1 MKLVIQIPCRD
12 EVENLAPVVEDLPAE
27 IPGVDEIETLVIDDG
42 STDGTAEKAIDLGV
56 DHVLRFEVNRGL
68 ARTFSTGL
76 RFSQVIGG
84 DVIIN
89 TDGDHQYQGSYVTDF
104 VKHLQ
109 SSTAAMVVGARDI
122 KKIPHFSRTK
132 KILQHLG
139 SKVVGFLAGY
149 PIPDAPCGFRAF
161 TKSAASKLTNHTQYT
176 YTLETLIQAPL
187 RGIKVDFIPIETNSA
202 PTRKSRL
209 MKSMSHY
216 LMENLRS
223 LIVIVLLYK
232 PIWVGV
238 GGTALAL
245 LAFAGSLCSYFW
257 FPSAFMLLFILGV
270 ALFMGGGAFAL
281 LAQILL
287 AGRIQVEEALFYLT
301 PVPSPAEC
309 AERLGVTAY
318 YHKGEKVFPVG

>member
-161 TKSAASKLTNHTQYT
+161 TKSAASNTISTSRFGIAAPSTSSPNFVSMRPRNFSSRRRAATLSTSTTSHTSI
-176 YTLETLIQAPL
+176 LPSLF
-187 RGIKVDFIPIETNSA
+187 RSSA
-202 PTRKSRL
+202 PVDVPTCPTKFA
-209 MKSMSHY
+209 
-216 LMENLRS
+216 
-223 LIVIVLLYK
+223 
-232 PIWVGV
+232 
-238 GGTALAL
+238 TAVAIH
-245 LAFAGSLCSYFW
+245 SS
-257 FPSAFMLLFILGV
+257 PV
-270 ALFMGGGAFAL
+270 ALDAP
-281 LAQILL
+281 I
-287 AGRIQVEEALFYLT
+287 
-301 PVPSPAEC
+301 S
-309 AERLGVTAY
+309 
-318 YHKGEKVFPVG
+318 